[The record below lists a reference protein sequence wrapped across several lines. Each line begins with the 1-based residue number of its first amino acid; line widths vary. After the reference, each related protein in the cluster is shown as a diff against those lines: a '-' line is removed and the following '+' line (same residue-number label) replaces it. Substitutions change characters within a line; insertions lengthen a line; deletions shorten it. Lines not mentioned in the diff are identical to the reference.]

1 MIVLIEK
8 LCHAILDKGQCGGEH
23 YSDPGPKPAIQVYRN
38 LDLDPYGFEF
48 SSNGVRDPDSD
59 PNLEK
64 LTIPRSL
71 TKHSLDSNQ
80 NAKNNK

>member
-48 SSNGVRDPDSD
+48 RSNGVRDPDAEIYQD
-59 PNLEK
+59 RTQNMVL
-64 LTIPRSL
+64 IQ
-71 TKHSLDSNQ
+71 TKMP
-80 NAKNNK
+80 K